1 MAEMLKRVRK
11 QDRQRGRV
19 QSSGER
25 KGMAEGKCVAGIGLR
40 VCWKSPGSRVR
51 TQWPPTGVGA
61 RARAEDG
68 EEEGCSLLFVMSMS

>member
-1 MAEMLKRVRK
+1 MAEMYERVRK
-11 QDRQRGRV
+11 HDRQRGRV

-25 KGMAEGKCVAGIGLR
+25 KGMAKGKCVAGIGLR

-51 TQWPPTGVGA
+51 TQWPPTGV

-68 EEEGCSLLFVMSMS
+68 EEEGCPLLFVMLMS